1 MKGKVIEEPQTEEIE
16 GDDKKLTENSKKTV
30 KFDIQP
36 EQEIE
41 KFASG
46 KFNRIPYKNL
56 YNVYLAFSSKCN
68 QTFC

>member
-36 EQEIE
+36 EQESE

-46 KFNRIPYKNL
+46 KFNRIP
-56 YNVYLAFSSKCN
+56 
-68 QTFC
+68 